1 MLMGTLFADAMG
13 REFMPEHY
21 TQSEAEAVQ
30 QYVSLFVRAIGCSTH
45 SAASADVA

>member
-1 MLMGTLFADAMG
+1 
-13 REFMPEHY
+13 MPEHY